1 MPPYINYKSGIK
13 TLVYMCLPIS
23 VVFIFYVVSQNTLP
37 QISFHHAL
45 NYQLPS
51 TRPFSRVLTVGLKA
65 QIKGMMLCYVRL
77 TITVL

>member
-51 TRPFSRVLTVGLKA
+51 TRSFSRVLTVGLKP